1 MSPGESA
8 TLRAAVLHM
17 ERFRNAIDAE
27 VNRRMGRSEP
37 PPEVRG
43 EIVRRFRSFCRL
55 ASLSPDAARPSLDGL
70 HGNESISLE
79 ESVTQ
84 AVRIACECGPEPD
97 VAQALVLMEQAFNQ
111 AIRRILQPNDDA
123 PSRRNRN
130 RKRRTPN
137 AGKRVRGAI
146 DRISDTY
153 IALSLDTG
161 MIHDVNPAAEAL
173 FGCGS
178 DRLLGTAFAELVA
191 PAWRQI
197 ARDLEARLDSGEES
211 PPVELVLSRPN
222 GDFVTVQLSVASHM
236 IGGKRMAIFVAREI
250 SKDLAQSLKPS

>member
-1 MSPGESA
+1 MTAGESG

-27 VNRRMGRSEP
+27 VNRRMGRTEP

-70 HGNESISLE
+70 HGNESIALE
-79 ESVTQ
+79 DSVSQ
-84 AVRIACECGPEPD
+84 AVRVACECGPEAP
-97 VAQALVLMEQAFNQ
+97 VADALRQMERQFNA
-111 AIRRILQPNDDA
+111 AIRRILQPSADA
-123 PSRRNRN
+123 PSRRNRK
-130 RKRRTPN
+130 RKTPN

-153 IALSLDTG
+153 LALSLDTG
-161 MIHDVNPAAEAL
+161 TIHDVNPAAEAL

-178 DRLLGTAFAELVA
+178 ERLLGTSFIDLVA
-191 PAWRQI
+191 PAWRQL

-222 GDFVTVQLSVASHM
+222 GDSVAVQLSVSSHM
-236 IGGKRMAIFVAREI
+236 IGGKRLAILVARE
-250 SKDLAQSLKPS
+250 SAKDLSPAGPAAG

>member
-1 MSPGESA
+1 MSVGESA

-27 VNRRMGRSEP
+27 VNRRMGRNEP

-70 HGNESISLE
+70 HGNESIALE
-79 ESVTQ
+79 ESVSQ
-84 AVRIACECGPEPD
+84 AVRVAIECGPEAPI
-97 VAQALVLMEQAFNQ
+97 AEALRQLERLFN
-111 AIRRILQPNDDA
+111 ASIRRILQPSDDA
-123 PSRRNRN
+123 PSRRNRK
-130 RKRRTPN
+130 RKTPN

-153 IALSLDTG
+153 LALSLDTG
-161 MIHDVNPAAEAL
+161 TIHDVNPAAEAL

-178 DRLLGTAFAELVA
+178 ERLLGSSFVELVA
-191 PAWRQI
+191 PAWRQT
-197 ARDLEARLDSGEES
+197 AKALEARLDAGEDS
-211 PPVELVLSRPN
+211 PPIELVFSRPN
-222 GDFVTVQLSVASHM
+222 GDFVAVQLSVSTHM
-236 IGGKRMAIFVAREI
+236 IGGKRLAIFVARET
-250 SKDLAQSLKPS
+250 SKDLASRKPA

>member
-1 MSPGESA
+1 MSVGESA

-27 VNRRMGRSEP
+27 VNRRMGRAEP

-70 HGNESISLE
+70 HGNDSIALE
-79 ESVTQ
+79 QSVSQ
-84 AVRIACECGPEPD
+84 AVRVAIECGPEAP
-97 VAQALVLMEQAFNQ
+97 VAEVLRQVEQLFNS
-111 AIRRILQPNDDA
+111 AIRRILQPSDDA
-123 PSRRNRN
+123 PSRRNRK
-130 RKRRTPN
+130 RKTPN

-153 IALSLDTG
+153 LALSLDSG

-178 DRLLGTAFAELVA
+178 QRLLGTSFSELVA
-191 PAWRQI
+191 PAWRQT
-197 ARDLEARLDSGEES
+197 AKALEARLDAGEES
-211 PPVELVLSRPN
+211 PPVELVFSRPN
-222 GDFVTVQLSVASHM
+222 GDFVAVQLSVSSHM
-236 IGGKRMAIFVAREI
+236 IGGKRLAIFIARETA
-250 SKDLAQSLKPS
+250 KDLASRKPA

>member
-1 MSPGESA
+1 MDLGESA

-27 VNRRMGRSEP
+27 VNRRMGRAEP

-70 HGNESISLE
+70 HGNESIALE
-79 ESVTQ
+79 ESVSQ
-84 AVRIACECGPEPD
+84 AVRVAVECGPEPA
-97 VAQALVLMEQAFNQ
+97 VGEALHQMARQFNA
-111 AIRRILQPNDDA
+111 AIRRILQPSDDA
-123 PSRRNRN
+123 PARRNKK
-130 RKRRTPN
+130 RKMPN

-153 IALSLDTG
+153 LALSLDTG
-161 MIHDVNPAAEAL
+161 KIHDVNPAAEAL

-178 DRLLGTAFAELVA
+178 ERLIGADFVELVA
-191 PAWRQI
+191 PAWRQL
-197 ARDLEARLDSGEES
+197 ARDLESRLDAGEES
-211 PPVELVLSRPN
+211 PPVELVFSRPN
-222 GDFVTVQLSVASHM
+222 GDFVSVQLSVSTHL
-236 IGGKRMAIFVAREI
+236 IGGKRLAIFVARETA
-250 SKDLAQSLKPS
+250 KDLAQTRKPA